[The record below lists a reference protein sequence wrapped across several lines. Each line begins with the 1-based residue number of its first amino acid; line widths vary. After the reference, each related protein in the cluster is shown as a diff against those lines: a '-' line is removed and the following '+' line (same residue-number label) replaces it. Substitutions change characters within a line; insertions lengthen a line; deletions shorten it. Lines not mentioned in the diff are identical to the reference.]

1 MLQKKSDQEE
11 VLEPIPEPEE
21 ILDAEEIPEQPYFS
35 MTTFG
40 QNEQPVIELKGDF
53 DDNAS
58 HTTINTIIE
67 RNGVYSIADNLSY
80 SMVVQNA
87 DFKSLVDSVLQN

>member
-1 MLQKKSDQEE
+1 
-11 VLEPIPEPEE
+11 
-21 ILDAEEIPEQPYFS
+21 

-40 QNEQPVIELKGDF
+40 QNEQPVVELRGDS
-53 DDNAS
+53 DDNTAQV
-58 HTTINTIIE
+58 TFNTIIE